1 MRWCLLILFCA
12 VWAEAQGME
21 RCYTSESDWTTTI
34 IDDGTGSGTLVKTR
48 NGQSTVMV
56 TMSAGTGL
64 GYRQAVEED
73 GTAHSYRFV
82 DDILIMDMKA
92 YTLGCPGGRSWIDET
107 CSRVLISQVDA
118 YARTALFYFVEPEH
132 PITTC
137 EAPAPFKQ
145 GTVVDLQC
153 SSGKTL
159 QMDATDYPMVTVD
172 GIEMLLYGGALPC
185 RARGTSP

>member
-12 VWAEAQGME
+12 VSAEAQGME
-21 RCYTSESDWTTTI
+21 RCYTSEFDWTTTI

-48 NGQSTVMV
+48 NGKSTVMT

-64 GYRQAVEED
+64 NYRQAVEED
-73 GTAHSYRFV
+73 GTAHFYRYV
-82 DDILIMDMKA
+82 GDMLIMDMTA
-92 YTLGCPGGRSWIDET
+92 YSLGCPGGHNWIDET

-118 YARTALFYFVEPEH
+118 YARTAIFYFVEPEH

-137 EAPAPFKQ
+137 AAPAPFEQ

-159 QMDATDYPMVTVD
+159 HMDATDYPIVMVD
-172 GIEMLLYGGALPC
+172 GIEMLLYFGPLPC
-185 RARGTSP
+185 RASGTSP